1 MAKRLASEDQISID
15 GSNEIFGGYIFNASV
30 DFSFS
35 EGPTRIQISVVSENG
50 IYDINSTIL
59 ESSLLSPSVITIG
72 DQLVIDPVFLYEYE
86 ISKDGSANILNLTYV
101 DGSILLDKIFIGLT
115 NSHSNTSFGPITK
128 TLSATLNCQPCPGSS
143 KSRKVQVKNGVVTK
157 DGGTYGPITRDVNE
171 TLLTQN
177 TISRWAGGFL
187 VVGDERFVEN
197 ECQIPQVTYNF
208 TKLLT
213 VLGNAGIEIDG
224 LFDLNADYLRDYH
237 GTLRE
242 VLNNWCS
249 DFGFSFYWNSFKKI
263 NSADD
268 TDIVGI
274 DLRNPIVD
282 ISTIKAA
289 FESIDKT
296 DKTVVTSLNEK
307 FSLENTKKIYH
318 VSSFKKESQTK
329 STSFTLYR
337 QVLAENIGI
346 DKLNLDQSYFH
357 GRTQEEF
364 LKSCAL
370 ARYDEN
376 LRDIYNWKLVRGDL
390 KRIQASTYQNVSA
403 RLSRVAS
410 PTAKDKRIT
419 IDQTSELVVAGRV
432 KPSVFGLTLQSQFK
446 PVLSVLLKTQFEP
459 ARSIFWESEAKGYFY
474 GIGKALRDT
483 LLDRLDFN
491 RASGRLKNAS
501 EYSDDR
507 LLVGQGKSNP
517 NKNFFAQ
524 NPLFSGG
531 SYAKKPIYSENF
543 IASFNRTQQGQILQ
557 YEKKIA
563 DKFLGKYY
571 RFPNFLVDEKT
582 CQHSYSYEQDVST
595 VPNSVVSTIS
605 SGKRDLPFEELISS
619 VGEYKEIYEYKAG
632 KYGELSLAK
641 GGHYNTHIF
650 ERSAA
655 WGTEQESVDQIT
667 QRQDVLLKNKAQ
679 VSNQK
684 VTQKYDIDINPLS
697 KNLLHTVIG
706 DASESSIKGNTWY
719 ADDPANPT
727 HGGRD
732 ALFLALEAIDK
743 DKAGVPVLV
752 NMYPPHILDAFVSF
766 SDLRIVNN
774 KKEKWSSTQS
784 ADEPSECELV
794 CDRRLIEEICECS
807 VDAFGQKLDS
817 AGLPI
822 PPYEGLKT
830 RKAYSFDV
838 TVRDTGSL
846 AYDFYANRGSYLTN
860 QQIGFANL
868 TGSVPLKS
876 LSRSLTFPS
885 FSDYYSYYRI
895 SYEFQDTTRKVNTVL
910 GDIGDAGGLASID
923 IVHSEISDKIKTLYD
938 DNGNEIVN
946 VAHPIGNNFSFDT
959 LTNYHLNRVENLP
972 QSVNVAY
979 QSLDVGL
986 VGLDLKKYARFL
998 TPEKGLNSLNVN
1010 FDENGANINVS
1021 FSNRPRQSPEKDVMS
1036 YHITP
1041 RLYNSIGNIFQA

>member
-115 NSHSNTSFGPITK
+115 NSHSNTSLGPITK

-143 KSRKVQVKNGVVTK
+143 KSRKVQVNNGVVTR

-282 ISTIKAA
+282 ISAIKAA
-289 FESIDKT
+289 FESINKT

-346 DKLNLDQSYFH
+346 DKLNLNQSYFH

-370 ARYDEN
+370 AKYDEG
-376 LRDIYNWKLVRGDL
+376 LRDIYNWKLVRSDL
-390 KRIQASTYQNVSA
+390 ERIQASTRQGKPATLFLAGTAGVSGK
-403 RLSRVAS
+403 SN
-410 PTAKDKRIT
+410 IT

-446 PVLSVLLKTQFEP
+446 PNTDAKGNPTHSN
-459 ARSIFWESEAKGYFY
+459 FWAGSASGYFY
-474 GIGKALRDT
+474 GISNSLKDT
-483 LLDRLDFN
+483 LLDRLDYN
-491 RASGRLKNAS
+491 RASGRLKSLSVYHDYNLLLGAS
-501 EYSDDR
+501 
-507 LLVGQGKSNP
+507 GSNP
-517 NKNFFAQ
+517 NTNFFGR

-543 IASFNRTQQGQILQ
+543 IASFNRTQRSQILE

-571 RFPNFLVDEKT
+571 RFPNFIADEST
-582 CQHSYSYEQDVST
+582 CQYSYSYNQDAST
-595 VPNSVVSTIS
+595 VPNSEVSTVS

-619 VGEYKEIYEYKAG
+619 VGEYKEIYKYKAG
-632 KYGELSLAK
+632 NYGELSLAK
-641 GGHYNTHIF
+641 GGYYNTHIF

-655 WGTEQESVDQIT
+655 WGTEQESIDQIT
-667 QRQDVLLKNKAQ
+667 QRQDLLLKNKAQ
-679 VSNQK
+679 ASNK
-684 VTQKYDIDINPLS
+684 KLTEKYDIDINPLD
-697 KNLLHTVIG
+697 KNLLHKIIG
-706 DASESSIKGNTWY
+706 KPQHGDVGKSEYVDRVPNPSVKGK
-719 ADDPANPT
+719 
-727 HGGRD
+727 D
-732 ALFLALEAIDK
+732 ALFLALKAIDE
-743 DKAGVPVLV
+743 DRAGVPVLV

-774 KKEKWSSTQS
+774 KKEKWSSSSQS
-784 ADEPSECELV
+784 ANEPSECELV

-807 VDAFGQKLDS
+807 VDTFGQKLDS

-822 PPYEGLKT
+822 PPYEGLKA

-838 TVRDTGSL
+838 AVRDTGSL
-846 AYDFYANRGSYLTN
+846 AYDFYANRDSYLTN

-868 TGSVPLKS
+868 TGSIPLRS
-876 LSRSLTFPS
+876 FSRNLVFPS
-885 FSDYYSYYRI
+885 FSDYYAYYRI
-895 SYEFQDTTRKVNTVL
+895 NYEFKDTTSKVNTVL

-959 LTNYHLNRVENLP
+959 LTNYHLNRVQNLP

-986 VGLDLKKYARFL
+986 VGLDLKKYSAYL